1 MRRRPRTRRGTV
13 VLYLLALVLAA
24 WALAPIYWIVVS
36 SVSTR
41 IDLYSA
47 PYKHWVPEHPTFQNF
62 IDVFT
67 TGPKYR
73 AGGFLPSAT
82 LLYSGVRNSL
92 LVSLSS
98 AALLSVLASL
108 AGYAFA
114 RLQFRGRR
122 VLFFAMLLLVPLP
135 IWVSLIALFQL
146 MSTLGLVDSKVGL
159 VLLFVAYGAP
169 LYVWLMQTYIRG
181 TPRDIEE
188 AALIDGA
195 SRFRALGMIVLRVA
209 LPGLVSVF
217 LVSFLTVWNAFLLPL
232 IFTNTETAQPLTV
245 VLSLFI
251 GQYEVAWEAMSAA
264 AVVTMIPPILLALF
278 FQRYVISGLAMGA
291 VQ

>member
-47 PYKHWVPEHPTFQNF
+47 PYKHWVPEHPTLQNF

-264 AVVTMIPPILLALF
+264 AVVTMIPPILLVLF